1 MRGLLFLLVLNAFV
15 PSLRAAEEGLLRDPT
30 RPVDAPA
37 SSSGNDVAGGLLRL
51 DMVIRP
57 VSGKPTA
64 IINGETMKIGDE
76 IQGLKLMVIGE
87 SSVQLRGADG
97 KETVTLV
104 PGIEKTMRSTQINRP
119 AIVKKPGGG
128 T

>member
-1 MRGLLFLLVLNAFV
+1 MRSLIFLLLLNAFV
-15 PSLRAAEEGLLRDPT
+15 PSLRAAEDGLLRDPT
-30 RPVDAPA
+30 RPADAPA
-37 SSSGNDVAGGLLRL
+37 SLSGNEVVGGVVRL